1 MKQGLNIPMQDM
13 VMCLANVVDLVSPA
27 VDDHHK
33 HTAYIAH
40 GIASEMG
47 LDRVECAS
55 LVLAA
60 SVHDIGALSL
70 RDRLAALEFD
80 AVNPERH
87 SRLGYLLL
95 SGFDPFSDIAGII
108 RFHHVNWMHGKGA
121 LSDGC
126 EVPMG
131 SHLMHLADRVDVLID
146 RRRGILEQAQDITR
160 RIARGSGGRFVPEM
174 VEAFRS
180 LADRESFWLDLI
192 DDKSLTSQLLEAS
205 HGARFMLDTAG
216 VLQLAELFSRVIDFR
231 SRYTAV
237 HSSGVAASAEVLA
250 GYAGIQQD
258 KQRLVRLAGYLH
270 DIGKLAVPA
279 EILDK
284 PARLTQSEFS
294 IIKAHTFYTHRVLG
308 DVRAL
313 KEVRAWASYHH
324 ERIDGRGYPFHRS
337 GDELCLGAR
346 VMSVA
351 DVFTA
356 LAEPRPYRPG
366 MERSRVVRLMGR
378 MAQDGALDP
387 ELVDA
392 VDRNY
397 SEVELAC
404 RSAQYEA
411 RARYE
416 NMNALAA

>member
-1 MKQGLNIPMQDM
+1 MRQGLSIPIHDM
-13 VMCLANVVDLVSPA
+13 VMCLANVVDLVSPV

-33 HTAYIAH
+33 HTAYIAL

-47 LDRVECAS
+47 LDRSECAG

-60 SVHDIGALSL
+60 SLHDIGALSL

-87 SRLGYLLL
+87 ARLGYLLL
-95 SGFDPFSDIAGII
+95 SGYEPFSDIAGII
-108 RFHHVNWMHGKGA
+108 RFHHLNWMHGKGA

-131 SHLMHLADRVDVLID
+131 SHLLHLADRVDALID
-146 RRRGILEQAQDITR
+146 RRRNILEQAPGIIR
-160 RIARGSGGRFVPEM
+160 RIARGKGGRFVPDM
-174 VEAFRS
+174 VDAFRS
-180 LADRESFWLDLI
+180 LADRESFWLNLFDGKGLANH
-192 DDKSLTSQLLEAS
+192 LVEAS
-205 HGARFMLDTAG
+205 RNTQLNLDTAG

-250 GYAGIQQD
+250 GYAGIHQD

-308 DVRAL
+308 DISAF
-313 KEVRAWASYHH
+313 KEIRAWASYHH

-337 GDELCLGAR
+337 GEELCLGAR

-378 MAQDGALDP
+378 MAKDGALDAG
-387 ELVDA
+387 LVDE

-397 SEVELAC
+397 AEVELAC

-416 NMNALAA
+416 GMSAMAA